1 MGDPALEREPL
12 ERHLEN
18 CPYCRLLVRQFQ
30 KEYQELSEKWQSRQN
45 AKAEFHLR
53 PLDFLGPSDTTTA
66 VRLAAQGIEPDSP
79 TRSLTLVSEGQEI
92 FLRAV
97 GDPSSGQTWLYLLSD
112 QSRPIANALVR
123 AFGLDKEFIT
133 DDEGRVNLG
142 AVAWPNLKD
151 FRAEVRFPHSV
162 FSLKPLALDQM
173 KDNVLEMSSE
183 KGDRIRITLTSARE
197 SRHLEIKVIHLEGLR
212 ADEALKI
219 AVRGK
224 DSLKVMELDRSGITP
239 AELDAAEDIGT
250 LEIFIY

>member
-1 MGDPALEREPL
+1 MGDPALEREQL
-12 ERHLEN
+12 EQHLEN

-30 KEYQELSEKWQSRQN
+30 KEYQELSEKWQSRQSTRV
-45 AKAEFHLR
+45 EYHLR
-53 PLDFLGPSDTTTA
+53 PLDYPGSGETASA
-66 VRLAAQGIEPDSP
+66 VRLAAQGTEKDSP
-79 TRSLTLVSEGQEI
+79 THSLTLVSEGQEI

-97 GDPSSGQTWLYLLSD
+97 GDPHSGQTWLYLLSD
-112 QSRPIANALVR
+112 QSQPIANALVR
-123 AFGLDKEFIT
+123 AFGLGEDFIT
-133 DDEGRVNLG
+133 DGEGRVNLG
-142 AVAWPNLKD
+142 AVAWPDMKD

-162 FSLKPLALDQM
+162 FALKPLLLDQM

-212 ADEALKI
+212 ADEAPKI

-224 DSLKVMELDRSGITP
+224 DSLKVMELDKSGITP
-239 AELDAAEDIGT
+239 AELDASEDIGT